1 MRSEMT
7 SHNPRTGLMT
17 LVNQVYKAMNKRASE
32 ELLGMRLK
40 QFIALSYI
48 QDHENVTQQGL
59 ETALLMDANAV
70 VLLLNDL
77 EAAGHVVRRRDPADR
92 RRHLVEM
99 TRAGKVALERADKAR
114 TALAEEM
121 LAGISPAERE
131 TLRSLLQRV
140 LDSLLSPAPEHAR
153 S

>member
-1 MRSEMT
+1 MHSEMT
-7 SHNPRTGLMT
+7 GNPRTGLMT

-40 QFIALSYI
+40 QFLTLSYI
-48 QDHENVTQQGL
+48 QDHENVTQQEL
-59 ETALLMDANAV
+59 ETTLLVDANAV

-77 EAAGHVVRRRDPADR
+77 ETAGYVVRRRDPADR
-92 RRHLVEM
+92 RRHLVEV
-99 TRAGKVALERADKAR
+99 TRSGKAALERADKAR

-121 LAGISPAERE
+121 LAGFTQDERE
-131 TLRSLLQRV
+131 NLRTLLQRV
-140 LDSLLSPAPEHAR
+140 LDSLLSAAPEQVR